1 MKKIIFFTLAV
12 FCTLWITA
20 CGESPTDALK
30 TYVDAMLE
38 GDLEKANEYSYLD
51 DKYGGPETRNEIN
64 ATLIQILR
72 ENAQVRNEWSNLDL
86 RKEVEINPQK
96 VIVINTTLEG
106 DEEIPMI
113 KHGKKWK
120 FDLLYILQAVSM
132 SGQN

>member
-1 MKKIIFFTLAV
+1 M
-12 FCTLWITA
+12 
-20 CGESPTDALK
+20 
-30 TYVDAMLE
+30 
-38 GDLEKANEYSYLD
+38 EKANEYSYLD

-72 ENAQVRNEWSNLDL
+72 ENTQMRNDWSNLDL
-86 RKEVEINPQK
+86 KKEVKINPQK